1 MRTMPNTISGR
12 PVPTIS
18 AAGFGDQ
25 LQQIAGRA
33 LTDRERERVERMSAH
48 HWTLRAQATELFG
61 TDLVDAFY
69 APQD

>member
-1 MRTMPNTISGR
+1 MRTMPTHIDR
-12 PVPTIS
+12 HPIPTIS
-18 AAGFGDQ
+18 EAEFDAT

-33 LTDRERERVERMSAH
+33 LTDREHERVQRMSAH
-48 HWTLRAQATELFG
+48 NWTLRAQATELFG